1 MNEFENDPESIMDAE
16 REEAMYDDS
25 SYEDAPA
32 PYEYEDPF
40 ADWFAPGYVTE
51 MDYLN
56 AMEAN
61 DYLNE
66 LGDCE
71 EF

>member
-1 MNEFENDPESIMDAE
+1 MTNFETDPESIMDAE
-16 REEAMYDDS
+16 RDEAMHDDS

-40 ADWFAPGYVTE
+40 ADWFAPGYPTE
-51 MDYLN
+51 MDMMN
-56 AMEAN
+56 ANEADDYRNEME
-61 DYLNE
+61 DI
-66 LGDCE
+66 